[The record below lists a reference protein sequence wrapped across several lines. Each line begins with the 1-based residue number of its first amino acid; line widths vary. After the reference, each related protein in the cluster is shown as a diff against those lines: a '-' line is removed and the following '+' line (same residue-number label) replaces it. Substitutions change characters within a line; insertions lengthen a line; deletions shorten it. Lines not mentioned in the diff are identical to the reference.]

1 MRGEGLMKG
10 FPPPPELRV
19 TLANWR
25 KPPFNKWSFKH
36 VREIVPTAEIANDP
50 ARIRELRVAPY
61 DFADWKLQDEDHL
74 HSLDSFLRATDTD
87 AFMILHEGNI
97 VYEFYDSRMSWH
109 TAHILMSISKSV
121 LGMIVGILVDS
132 NTLQLSDLVTGWI
145 PEVRNTAYSG
155 AKLRDL
161 LDMRAGI
168 HFVEDYLATAGPI
181 VEYRKAQNWDPLS
194 PGECP
199 SDLRTFFSSLT
210 QKEGR
215 HGGPMHY
222 VSPNTDLMGWVIERA
237 SGTRYADLIAEVLW
251 GPMGAGRTAYI
262 TVDRLGAPRCAGGFC
277 ATIGDLARFG
287 QLVAGGGSHAG
298 KQIIP
303 ESWVGDIL
311 ANGDAKAWSEGD
323 FAKYFPEI
331 PMHYRSKWYVV
342 RGSAPMMFALGIFGQ
357 NLFIDANN
365 QLVIVRFASQAQPMD
380 EKKIILMMRGVEE
393 IRRVLSVR

>member
-1 MRGEGLMKG
+1 
-10 FPPPPELRV
+10 
-19 TLANWR
+19 
-25 KPPFNKWSFKH
+25 
-36 VREIVPTAEIANDP
+36 
-50 ARIRELRVAPY
+50 
-61 DFADWKLQDEDHL
+61 
-74 HSLDSFLRATDTD
+74 
-87 AFMILHEGNI
+87 
-97 VYEFYDSRMSWH
+97 
-109 TAHILMSISKSV
+109 
-121 LGMIVGILVDS
+121 
-132 NTLQLSDLVTGWI
+132 
-145 PEVRNTAYSG
+145 
-155 AKLRDL
+155 
-161 LDMRAGI
+161 
-168 HFVEDYLATAGPI
+168 
-181 VEYRKAQNWDPLS
+181 
-194 PGECP
+194 
-199 SDLRTFFSSLT
+199 
-210 QKEGR
+210 
-215 HGGPMHY
+215 MHY

-380 EKKIILMMRGVEE
+380 EKKIILTMRGVEE